1 MKAVLITV
9 DKAYVLVAM
18 KLGTYLRTNFA
29 VTLEVMNTPF
39 RIKFE
44 TNGVNN
50 IAVTFGCSHP

>member
-18 KLGTYLRTNFA
+18 KLGIYLRTNFA

-39 RIKFE
+39 GIKFE
-44 TNGVNN
+44 RNRVNN
-50 IAVTFGCSHP
+50 IAVTFSCSQP